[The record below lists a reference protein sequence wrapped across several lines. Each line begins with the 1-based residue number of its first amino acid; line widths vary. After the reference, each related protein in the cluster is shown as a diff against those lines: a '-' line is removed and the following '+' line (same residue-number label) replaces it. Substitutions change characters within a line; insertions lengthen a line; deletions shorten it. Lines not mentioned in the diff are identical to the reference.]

1 MNHNYSFPFLFII
14 LETRHYREKSLYKLK
29 VVPNA
34 FVDIIKEKGIEDF
47 VVNPVIINVNEINVK
62 YNYKEKKRNK
72 NICFIMSLF
81 VFNFSNYLEC
91 L

>member
-34 FVDIIKEKGIEDF
+34 FVDIIKEKGIEGF
-47 VVNPVIINVNEINVK
+47 VVNLVIINVNEN
-62 YNYKEKKRNK
+62 
-72 NICFIMSLF
+72 
-81 VFNFSNYLEC
+81 
-91 L
+91 

>member
-34 FVDIIKEKGIEDF
+34 FVDIKEKGIEGF
-47 VVNPVIINVNEINVK
+47 VVNPVIINVNEN
-62 YNYKEKKRNK
+62 
-72 NICFIMSLF
+72 
-81 VFNFSNYLEC
+81 
-91 L
+91 

>member
-34 FVDIIKEKGIEDF
+34 FVDIKEKGIEGF
-47 VVNPVIINVNEINVK
+47 VVNPEIININEN
-62 YNYKEKKRNK
+62 
-72 NICFIMSLF
+72 
-81 VFNFSNYLEC
+81 
-91 L
+91 